1 MKGEEFLRVNS
12 PATRGFPGG
21 WLNTVRAALLSVV
34 FPAGCRICEQLLT
47 EATRIPICRNCL
59 DSFAPMTETVC
70 DKCGRPVEGDW
81 ASDDEVFVCPTCKN
95 EAWGGYAFDRV
106 RSWAVYEGA
115 LVRAIL
121 FLKFENIEP
130 LGKLFAQWLAE
141 IVKQGGPAFEAD
153 VVVPVPLHRQ
163 RERERGYNQ
172 AALIAKPLAKLLGL
186 PYKSVLLTRV
196 RPRPDK
202 YLLNYEERW
211 EAVRGAFATRP
222 GSQVDNLRVL
232 LVDDVMTSGAT
243 LDSCA
248 KALREAGARS
258 VIGLT
263 VARAVLKNATERLQ

>member
-12 PATRGFPGG
+12 PATRGFAGG

-34 FPAGCRICEQLLT
+34 FPAGCRIC
-47 EATRIPICRNCL
+47 

-130 LGKLFAQWLAE
+130 LGE
-141 IVKQGGPAFEAD
+141 NSS
-153 VVVPVPLHRQ
+153 H
-163 RERERGYNQ
+163 N
-172 AALIAKPLAKLLGL
+172 
-186 PYKSVLLTRV
+186 
-196 RPRPDK
+196 
-202 YLLNYEERW
+202 
-211 EAVRGAFATRP
+211 
-222 GSQVDNLRVL
+222 GSR
-232 LVDDVMTSGAT
+232 
-243 LDSCA
+243 
-248 KALREAGARS
+248 K
-258 VIGLT
+258 
-263 VARAVLKNATERLQ
+263 